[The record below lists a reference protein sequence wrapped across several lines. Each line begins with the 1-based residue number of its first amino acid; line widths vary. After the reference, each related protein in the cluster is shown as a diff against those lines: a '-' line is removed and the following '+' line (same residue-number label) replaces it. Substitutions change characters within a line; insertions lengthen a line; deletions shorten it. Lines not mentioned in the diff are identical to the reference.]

1 METKRNKG
9 WRRFQQDRVFK
20 ARMLKFSSW
29 GYTIFDEAGNRID
42 NAQWFE
48 IARQRWAKKYKDS
61 STPCSCAICRTE
73 KYSRLQTKKETERVL
88 LESFE
93 LKRQKEG

>member
-1 METKRNKG
+1 METKRNKS
-9 WRRFQQDRVFK
+9 WRQFQQDRVFK

-42 NAQWFE
+42 NAHWFE

-61 STPCSCAICRTE
+61 STPCSCAICTAE

-93 LKRQKEG
+93 

>member
-20 ARMLKFSSW
+20 ARMLKFS
-29 GYTIFDEAGNRID
+29 GYDYAIFDEEGNRID
-42 NAQWFE
+42 NPHWFE

-61 STPCSCAICRTE
+61 STPCSCWLCRGE
-73 KYSRLQTKKETERVL
+73 KYDREEYKHTTRSIIDEC
-88 LESFE
+88 LE
-93 LKRQKEG
+93 

>member
-20 ARMLKFSSW
+20 ARMLMFS
-29 GYTIFDEAGNRID
+29 GYDYAIFDEEGNRID
-42 NAQWFE
+42 NPHWFE

-61 STPCSCAICRTE
+61 STPCSCWLCRGE
-73 KYSRLQTKKETERVL
+73 KYDRKAHKRTTRRIIDEC
-88 LESFE
+88 LE
-93 LKRQKEG
+93 